1 MEKWLENAMAKTT
14 DRSVKGKGKGKGSE
28 TNAKRRR
35 TVASDT
41 GVEAAIA
48 GLTAAVTAF
57 GDLSLGTAGN
67 QRQLSGGLMHTLLVP
82 SDALLEKP
90 MQTTM
95 SVTDRLISHQC
106 VWASLVAAVSEAV
119 LTETNQS
126 AISTLKAHKLQP
138 QEGWEKEVTF
148 CRVQYTHDSTK
159 IKVQFWTAS
168 SLDGIGNA
176 LATVLVGMNAT
187 LMLGPPPRSAKE
199 RAALNALLQL
209 RK

>member
-67 QRQLSGGLMHTLLVP
+67 QRQLSGGLMHTVLVP
-82 SDALLEKP
+82 FDATLEKP
-90 MQTTM
+90 MQTTV

-106 VWASLVAAVSEAV
+106 VWASLVAAV
-119 LTETNQS
+119 
-126 AISTLKAHKLQP
+126 STLKAHKLQP

-187 LMLGPPPRSAKE
+187 LMLGPPPRSTKE